1 MASKRTKTFSI
12 TTIPGFTF
20 MAIATFVILYAP
32 IATLVIYSFNGGTSV
47 AAWGGFSTKWYAVA
61 WENSQVQEA
70 TLRSVFIATLS
81 SAIATTLATMAAL
94 GTTRRGKY
102 KGWNFIYLLINLP
115 IMVPEIVTA
124 VALLIFFASI
134 KVATGYTGLGYLIAA
149 HSAFCIPFAY
159 LPIRARLEG
168 MDLTLET
175 AAGDLYAR
183 PFTTFR
189 RITLPLLT
197 PGIAAGAMLAFVIS
211 LDDVIITEFVKS
223 AGQDTLPTYMLGQ
236 LRRAATPEVNAI
248 STALLVLTVILLT
261 AFFLLT
267 RKRD

>member
-94 GTTRRGKY
+94 GTTRRG
-102 KGWNFIYLLINLP
+102 P
-115 IMVPEIVTA
+115 TA
-124 VALLIFFASI
+124 PGR
-134 KVATGYTGLGYLIAA
+134 TAA
-149 HSAFCIPFAY
+149 HPTTHRHSTDALSC
-159 LPIRARLEG
+159 RAVG
-168 MDLTLET
+168 
-175 AAGDLYAR
+175 
-183 PFTTFR
+183 
-189 RITLPLLT
+189 
-197 PGIAAGAMLAFVIS
+197 
-211 LDDVIITEFVKS
+211 
-223 AGQDTLPTYMLGQ
+223 
-236 LRRAATPEVNAI
+236 
-248 STALLVLTVILLT
+248 
-261 AFFLLT
+261 
-267 RKRD
+267 